1 MVKKTI
7 KTETEEQIVENE
19 KTDQEVFGNV
29 EETASE
35 QTETTKSKH
44 VEEVLQELEE
54 KIKEGQQ
61 EETLIPEVKLDE
73 EIQEIADEYKDTSS
87 RLENIVKNNKEN
99 MQDALKK
106 ELDSVEK
113 SIEKVEQVLKESEA
127 TIPQEARNFFSTIR
141 DMGSWW
147 NGSNSGL

>member
-1 MVKKTI
+1 MVKKMT
-7 KTETEEQIVENE
+7 KKETEEQIVENE
-19 KTDQEVFGNV
+19 KSTQEVFDNV
-29 EETASE
+29 EETVSE
-35 QTETTKSKH
+35 QMETTNSKH

-61 EETLIPEVKLDE
+61 EETVIPEVKLDE
-73 EIQEIADEYKDTSS
+73 VVQKIADEYKDTSS
-87 RLENIVKNNKEN
+87 RLGNIVENNKEN

-106 ELDSVEK
+106 ELDTVEK

-127 TIPQEARNFFSTIR
+127 KIPQEARNFFSSIR

>member
-1 MVKKTI
+1 MVKKMA
-7 KTETEEQIVENE
+7 KKETEEQIVENE
-19 KTDQEVFGNV
+19 KTTQEVVGNV
-29 EETASE
+29 EETVSE

-61 EETLIPEVKLDE
+61 EETVIPEVKLDE
-73 EIQEIADEYKDTSS
+73 AVQEIADEYKDTSS
-87 RLENIVKNNKEN
+87 RLGNIVKNNKEN
-99 MQDALKK
+99 MQEALKK
-106 ELDSVEK
+106 ELDTVEK
-113 SIEKVEQVLKESEA
+113 SIEKVEQVLKETEA
-127 TIPQEARNFFSTIR
+127 TIPQETRNFFRNLR